1 MTSPPIGKRL
11 WAAVSMAAA
20 LTLTTWATPA
30 AARVTKITILTKTSP
45 AFCTGTPPT
54 CPSFGTAGQ
63 YETLTGLADG
73 VLDPKDPLNA
83 IIQDIDLGK
92 DPDGKV
98 RYTATFQ
105 LVKPIDMSKASGLLW
120 EDVPNRGGRITIVD
134 IEKGFGD
141 VGLSAGWQ
149 GDNSGSPTG
158 LGTLQSGTTNEWVR
172 VPVAHG
178 KHGETITGE
187 VLARIVNR
195 SGPGSQLLF
204 VQANQFPY
212 KPATLDTSQATMTVH
227 LHETMDGD
235 VTVQRVIPSTDW
247 AWAKCTS
254 WANQTPD
261 PQSIC
266 LKDGFD
272 PNLLYQVTFTAKDP
286 YVLGVGFAAFRDLG
300 SFFKYEAT
308 DDFGNP
314 NPVAH
319 AIHWSIARGV
329 SQSGNMLRQTLHLGF
344 TEDEQRR
351 QVWNGAWPIIAGRR
365 IALNLRWAQPDGVLE
380 LFEIGSEGPQ
390 WWADYED
397 HVRDLPRRGILDRC
411 RRSGTCPKIIEHFGA
426 AEVWELKLPIEWV
439 GTDAKRDIPIPENVR
454 RYYIPSTTHGGGRG
468 GFDQNPPR
476 TPVVSCPGNNW
487 GTGTLRAN
495 PVPHTETVNA
505 IRVHFRDW
513 VMNGTRPPD
522 SLYPT
527 LRGSPKTAR
536 EDDWGQDDGRDGRN
550 DRDDNEWDR
559 DHHGQEHG
567 FLVPPT
573 KEAMGF
579 PDGIPELP
587 GTAPESS
594 TITSL
599 DGVTL
604 PNPIIETPFIN
615 PVLDYKWGPEF
626 DFSNTSGVP
635 TNFPPRIKQVIKMLV
650 PRVDQDG
657 NELGGVPV
665 VLRDAP
671 LGSYFGWNITAAGFH
686 KDQNCDYTGGMVPFA
701 RTQADRVA
709 TGDPRLS
716 LEERYGTH
724 AGYVQAVTKAADNA
738 VAKGF
743 LLPADRDALIAQAQ
757 ASNVLNP

>member
-20 LTLTTWATPA
+20 LTLTTWTTPA

-54 CPSFGTAGQ
+54 CPSFGNAGQ
-63 YETLTGLADG
+63 YETLTGQAEG
-73 VLDPKDPLNA
+73 VLDPRDPLNA

-158 LGTLQSGTTNEWVR
+158 LGTLQTGTTNEWVR

-178 KHGETITGE
+178 KHGQTITGE

-204 VQANQFPY
+204 VQSNQFPY
-212 KPATLDTSQATMTVH
+212 RPATLDTSQATITVH
-227 LHETMDGD
+227 LHETMNGD

-254 WANQTPD
+254 WADQTPD

-272 PNLLYQVTFTAKDP
+272 PNLLYQVSFTAKDP

-300 SFFKYEAT
+300 SFFKFET
-308 DDFGNP
+308 KDDFGNP
-314 NPVAH
+314 NPVARK
-319 AIHWSIARGV
+319 IRWSIARGV

-344 TEDEQRR
+344 TQDEHRR
-351 QVWNGAWPIIAGRR
+351 QVWDGAWPIIAGRR
-365 IALNLRWAQPDGVLE
+365 IALNVRWAQPDGVLE
-380 LFEIGSEGPQ
+380 LYEAGSEGPQ

-397 HVRDLPRRGILDRC
+397 DVRDLPRRGILDRC

-439 GTDAKRDIPIPENVR
+439 GTDGKRDIPIPENVR

-468 GFDQNPPR
+468 GFDPEPPAYTGGQLPGQQLGPGHAPRQSRCR
-476 TPVVSCPGNNW
+476 TPRRS
-487 GTGTLRAN
+487 
-495 PVPHTETVNA
+495 NA

-513 VMNGTRPPD
+513 VMNGTKPPGQPLPD
-522 SLYPT
+522 AAR
-527 LRGSPKTAR
+527 RGPRTSR
-536 EDDWGQDDGRDGRN
+536 GDDWGQDDERDGWN
-550 DRDDNEWDR
+550 DRDDENWDQHHHGKDR
-559 DHHGQEHG
+559 GLPGASHQGGDGLPRRDPRAAGLRPRGGDHHLTRWGAPAQPDHRGALHQPGAGLQVGPGLRLQQHLGHPHQLPAEDQAGDQDARPAGGRRRQRAGWRAGGAPRRAARLVLRLEHHRRRVPQGPELRLHRRDGALRQDAGQTG
-567 FLVPPT
+567 WRPGIPGSRWRSATGRTTATCRRSPRPLTMRWPRASCSPPT
-573 KEAMGF
+573 
-579 PDGIPELP
+579 
-587 GTAPESS
+587 
-594 TITSL
+594 
-599 DGVTL
+599 
-604 PNPIIETPFIN
+604 
-615 PVLDYKWGPEF
+615 
-626 DFSNTSGVP
+626 
-635 TNFPPRIKQVIKMLV
+635 
-650 PRVDQDG
+650 
-657 NELGGVPV
+657 
-665 VLRDAP
+665 
-671 LGSYFGWNITAAGFH
+671 
-686 KDQNCDYTGGMVPFA
+686 
-701 RTQADRVA
+701 A
-709 TGDPRLS
+709 TR
-716 LEERYGTH
+716 
-724 AGYVQAVTKAADNA
+724 
-738 VAKGF
+738 
-743 LLPADRDALIAQAQ
+743 
-757 ASNVLNP
+757 